1 MNENLTRLIKEGQES
16 RETNPVHSITIF
28 EKALTLARESNSD
41 EIIPE
46 ILFETGVTNHNLS
59 NHSEAAAYFEAALSL
74 PAIENDSFLK
84 ANALRCLS
92 VQYIRT
98 NNIEKAVKT
107 LYESEQVS
115 IQYGYDENLHMVES
129 TFGSLYIQL
138 KMFDKALEH
147 ELKSLQLAEKLEIS
161 GTLGYSHLGI
171 GSCYFLLNDFEKAEY
186 HLLKVFEDECTK
198 FTLTNTYYYL
208 SKLYVSQKKLDLALD
223 AAIKGHKIAAEN
235 NIKDY
240 TAISLGMIG
249 KINILLGHYTSAIK
263 YLGDAISIA
272 ETFENK
278 RIYFALYKDIIDAYG
293 KVKDYKNQA
302 EAYEKLYRY
311 HTEFLEQQSKLKIKQ
326 LSHEFHIE
334 KANRETELEKIRS
347 VELKNALNEVNK
359 LNAELEEVN
368 REKNDFMAVA
378 VHDLKNPL
386 QNILSTARII
396 KATNNN
402 PELRDFADNIV
413 LQTDRMFSLIRKLL
427 DHSSLEQGKIKL
439 KLSNFKAERICRE
452 IMNDFTHAAS
462 KKNQNLTYENNC
474 NGDLLY
480 TDYDIL
486 YQIMGNI
493 VSNALK
499 FSEKDRNI
507 GLCSYTENGSV
518 VFEVTDEGPGFTE
531 EDRKNVFKKF
541 SRLSAK
547 PTNGENSTGLGLS
560 ISKKLSELIN
570 AEIRLESSPGKGS
583 KFLLKL
589 KRVSEQ
595 YAE

>member
-1 MNENLTRLIKEGQES
+1 MIENITRLMKQGQEL
-16 RETNPVHSITIF
+16 REFDPAQSIKLF
-28 EKALTLARESNSD
+28 DDALILAKESNTA
-41 EIIPE
+41 ELIPE
-46 ILFETGVTNHNLS
+46 ILFETGVANHNLS

-74 PAIENDSFLK
+74 PAIEKETFLK
-84 ANALRCLS
+84 ANTLRCLS

-107 LYESEQVS
+107 LYESQQVS
-115 IQYGYDENLHMVES
+115 IQYGHDENLHMVES

-147 ELKSLQLAEKLEIS
+147 ELKSLELAEKLKIS
-161 GTLGYSHLGI
+161 GTVGYSHLGI
-171 GSCYFLLNDFEKAEY
+171 GSCYFLLNELEKAEY
-186 HLLKVFEDECTK
+186 HLSKVFEDECTN

-208 SKLYVSQKKLDLALD
+208 SKLYVSLNQLDKALD

-235 NIKDY
+235 KIKDY

-249 KINILLGHYTSAIK
+249 KINILLGHNNNAIR
-263 YLGDAISIA
+263 YLNEAIAIA
-272 ETFENK
+272 EEFDSK
-278 RIYFALYKDIIDAYG
+278 RIYFALYKDIIEAYG
-293 KVKDYKNQA
+293 KVKDYKNQS
-302 EAYEKLYRY
+302 EAYEKLYKY
-311 HTEFLEQQSKLKIKQ
+311 HTEYLEQQSKLKIKQ
-326 LSHEFHIE
+326 LNHEFHIE
-334 KANRETELEKIRS
+334 QANRETELEKVRS
-347 VELKNALNEVNK
+347 IELNNALKEVRK
-359 LNAELEEVN
+359 LNEELEEVN

-396 KATNNN
+396 KATNNDN

-427 DHSSLEQGKIKL
+427 DHSSLEQGKVKL
-439 KLSNFKAERICRE
+439 KLSQFKAERLCRE
-452 IMNDFTHAAS
+452 ILNDFTHAAS

-499 FSEKDRNI
+499 FSEKDKNI
-507 GLCSYTENGSV
+507 GMSSYTENGSV
-518 VFEVTDEGPGFTE
+518 VFEVVDEGPGFTD
-531 EDRKNVFKKF
+531 EDMKNVFKKF

-560 ISKKLSELIN
+560 ISKKLTELID
-570 AEIRLESSPGKGS
+570 AEIMLESLPGKGS
-583 KFLLKL
+583 KFQIKIN
-589 KRVSEQ
+589 RVSH
-595 YAE
+595 